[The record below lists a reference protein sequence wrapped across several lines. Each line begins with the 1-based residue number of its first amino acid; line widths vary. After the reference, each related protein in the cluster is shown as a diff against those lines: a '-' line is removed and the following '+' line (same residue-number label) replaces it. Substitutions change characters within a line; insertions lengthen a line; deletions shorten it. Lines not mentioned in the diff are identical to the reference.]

1 MSNNKGGLK
10 LKGMLVLFAL
20 VPLITVILILSI
32 ITINVTGS
40 SMEKLV
46 KEELKVACQG
56 LYNYNYYDLSH
67 PETLVDGFV
76 EYDTEYVDSMGSC
89 GVDLTLFKENIRFV
103 TSIKDASG
111 KRIEGTPASDAVW
124 ASVSAG
130 NDYYSDDVKINNTPY
145 YVYYM
150 PIKVDGKVIGMA
162 FAGKTQKDVKQAKN
176 VLVVIVVVTAVIL
189 IVVFTTLALI
199 ISQVV
204 ANPIKSVAENL
215 EDLANGNTDVK
226 VTAKTHI
233 HETGMLLDATKKLCG
248 ILNESIGKIRTE
260 ADALKGK
267 IASSSQLAK
276 TSSEGTE
283 QISESMAGL
292 AQTTETMAE
301 SVQEINVNVISMG
314 EMIEGVVSNTENLN
328 SSSANMTQANNEASE
343 CIKNMTSSSK
353 KSLEAIES
361 ITEKIVTTNESV
373 QKIDEMTSLITNIA
387 SQTNLLALNASIEA
401 ARAGEAGKGF
411 GVVAEE
417 IKNLAEQSNQSAAKI
432 RDVVSMVSAQ
442 SSECVEESRE
452 VKDIINEEQ
461 KLLEVTLEKF
471 EVLNDEINSSVN
483 EINSIS
489 SVTSQLDKIKGEL
502 LSAVSDLSA
511 ISEETAATNQEVTA
525 SIESIAGNVKQVSDD
540 SDHMNDLSDGLKD
553 AIAYFK

>member
-10 LKGMLVLFAL
+10 LKGMLVMFAL
-20 VPLITVILILSI
+20 IPLITAIIILAIVA
-32 ITINVTGS
+32 INVTDS
-40 SMEKLV
+40 SMEKIV

-56 LYNYNYYDLSH
+56 LYNYYQFDFEH
-67 PETLVDGFV
+67 PETLVDGFI
-76 EYDTEYVDSMGSC
+76 EYETDYVDSMGAN
-89 GVDLTLFKENIRFV
+89 GVDLTLFNKNIRFV

-130 NDYYSDDVKINNTPY
+130 NEYYSDDVKINNTPY

-150 PIKVDGKVIGMA
+150 PIKSNGEVVAMA
-162 FAGKTQKDVKQAKN
+162 FAGKTQKDVRQAKN
-176 VLVVIVVVTAVIL
+176 VLVVIVVITAFVL
-189 IVVFTTLALI
+189 ITAFTIASLI
-199 ISQVV
+199 IANLV
-204 ANPIKSVAENL
+204 ADPIKAVAQNI
-215 EDLANGNTDVK
+215 EDLSNGNTDVR
-226 VTAKTHI
+226 VSAKTHI
-233 HETGMLLDATKKLCG
+233 HETGMLIDAAKKLSA
-248 ILNESIGKIRTE
+248 ILNESIGKIRSE

-276 TSSEGTE
+276 TSSEGTD
-283 QISESMAGL
+283 QISESMTGL

-525 SIESIAGNVKQVSDD
+525 SIESIAGNVRQVSDD
-540 SDHMNDLSDGLKD
+540 NDHMNELSDGLKE
-553 AIAYFK
+553 AISYFK

>member
-1 MSNNKGGLK
+1 MSNKKGGLK
-10 LKGMLVLFAL
+10 LKGMLVMFAL
-20 VPLITVILILSI
+20 IPLITAIIILAIVA
-32 ITINVTGS
+32 INVTDS
-40 SMEKLV
+40 SMEKIV

-56 LYNYNYYDLSH
+56 LYNYYQYDFEH
-67 PETLVDGFV
+67 PESFVDGFV
-76 EYDTEYVDSMGSC
+76 EYETEYVDSMGAN
-89 GVDLTLFKENIRFV
+89 GVDLTLFNKNIRFV

-150 PIKVDGKVIGMA
+150 PIKSNGEVVAMA
-162 FAGKTQKDVKQAKN
+162 FAGKTQKDVRQAKN
-176 VLVVIVVVTAVIL
+176 VLVVIVVITAFVL
-189 IVVFTTLALI
+189 ITAFTIAALI
-199 ISQVV
+199 IANLV
-204 ANPIKSVAENL
+204 ADPIKSVAQNI
-215 EDLANGNTDVK
+215 EDLSNGNTDVR

-233 HETGMLLDATKKLCG
+233 HETGMLIDAAKKLSA
-248 ILNESIGKIRTE
+248 ILNESIGKIRNE

-267 IASSSQLAK
+267 IASSLQLAK
-276 TSSEGTE
+276 TSSEGTD
-283 QISESMAGL
+283 QISESMTGL

-353 KSLEAIES
+353 KSLEAIEN

-525 SIESIAGNVKQVSDD
+525 SIESIAGNVRQVSDD
-540 SDHMNDLSDGLKD
+540 NDHMNELSDGLKE
-553 AIAYFK
+553 AISYFK